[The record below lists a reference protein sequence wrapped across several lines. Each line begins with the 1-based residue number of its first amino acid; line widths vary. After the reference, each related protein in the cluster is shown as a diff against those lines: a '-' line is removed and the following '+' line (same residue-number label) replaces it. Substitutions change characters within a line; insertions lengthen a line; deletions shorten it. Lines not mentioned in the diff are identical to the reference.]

1 MRVRFDREEDALYIR
16 LDDSPVVESE
26 EVRPG
31 VVFDY
36 DAQNRVV
43 GIEVLNAQERL
54 PTAKLGQ
61 VDFEVA

>member
-1 MRVRFDREEDALYIR
+1 M
-16 LDDSPVVESE
+16 
-26 EVRPG
+26 RPG